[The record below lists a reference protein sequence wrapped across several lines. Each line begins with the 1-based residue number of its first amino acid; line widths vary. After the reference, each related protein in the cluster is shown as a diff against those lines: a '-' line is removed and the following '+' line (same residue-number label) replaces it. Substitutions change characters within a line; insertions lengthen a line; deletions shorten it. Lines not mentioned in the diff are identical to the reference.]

1 MCNHAVEIVAK
12 TMRIVGGRS
21 FTKGNKLER
30 LFRDVQCAAFNPPQD
45 DLIIEQLATFL
56 LSNGVKEEINV

>member
-1 MCNHAVEIVAK
+1 
-12 TMRIVGGRS
+12 MRIVGGRS